1 MALCG
6 ICSIVSKFCLYQE
19 VQDGAQHSLCDLSSA
34 EERLRRSSQSQPP
47 GNVILFLMQPWRG
60 CLSSLPQ
67 GHVVGSLS
75 IQTRASSAK
84 LLPNQ
89 SAVVCLQV
97 TTIPL
102 NVSIS
107 MLFTNHSPQFFII
120 YKLAEGALCPVVQ
133 VITEHNE
140 MYWPQYQPLEYPTS
154 AWASSGLHDPDH
166 NPLSPTV

>member
-1 MALCG
+1 M
-6 ICSIVSKFCLYQE
+6 SKFCLYQE

-34 EERLRRSSQSQPP
+34 EERVRRSSQSQPP

-97 TTIPL
+97 TTMPL

-120 YKLAEGALCPVVQ
+120 YKLAEGALCPVVP